1 MIRRWPNNNKRSP
14 SLHMGS
20 LVPASSWQWIAVAQ
34 LGKQSD
40 WRRLKFFSF
49 TLWRTMN
56 NTSWSGGQRGAKNLK
71 EAAATNCPQ
80 SGISASLSFSG
91 YLTLNDAGA
100 DDASKE
106 TIWIFS
112 SLCSGPRRGGWPG
125 GEQGWV
131 GGGIVVTT
139 WVLKGSE
146 LEKKHPSFLMM
157 PNFHK
162 LQDDSKNVILK
173 IGS

>member
-1 MIRRWPNNNKRSP
+1 MTRRWPNNNKRSP

-56 NTSWSGGQRGAKNLK
+56 NTSWSAGQRQAKNLK

-91 YLTLNDAGA
+91 YLTLNDT

-112 SLCSGPRRGGWPG
+112 SLCSGPCRGGWPG

-139 WVLKGSE
+139 GIKPRSKLPVHLC
-146 LEKKHPSFLMM
+146 SF
-157 PNFHK
+157 
-162 LQDDSKNVILK
+162 
-173 IGS
+173 